1 VTEVSIEELAKILKQ
16 HSEYVIS
23 ESAPQGFRPPAIG
36 LGFDFSLEE
45 LRDVVISAQYK
56 TAGQEV
62 AQEVAQDVM
71 GYPYELYAAFKGWA
85 GNQKITFDSETDKVR
100 LS

>member
-16 HSEYVIS
+16 RSDYVIS

-62 AQEVAQDVM
+62 AQDVM
-71 GYPYELYAAFKGWA
+71 GCPYELYAAFKGWA
-85 GNQKITFDSETDKVR
+85 GNQKITFDSEADKVR

>member
-1 VTEVSIEELAKILKQ
+1 MTEVSIEELAQVLRRRSDYI
-16 HSEYVIS
+16 IS

-62 AQEVAQDVM
+62 TQDVM
-71 GYPYELYAAFKGWA
+71 GNPYELYAAFKGWA
-85 GNQKITFDSETDKVR
+85 GNRRITFDSDADKVW

>member
-1 VTEVSIEELAKILKQ
+1 MTEISIEELAKILKQ
-16 HSEYVIS
+16 RSDYVIS
-23 ESAPQGFRPPAIG
+23 ESAPQGFRAPVIG

-62 AQEVAQDVM
+62 TQDVM
-71 GYPYELYAAFKGWA
+71 DYPYELYAAFKGWA

>member
-1 VTEVSIEELAKILKQ
+1 VTEVSFEELAMILKQ
-16 HSEYVIS
+16 RSDYVIS

-36 LGFDFSLEE
+36 PGFDFSLEE

-62 AQEVAQDVM
+62 TQDVM

>member
-1 VTEVSIEELAKILKQ
+1 MTEVSIEELAKILKQ

-45 LRDVVISAQYK
+45 LRDVVISAQYE
-56 TAGQEV
+56 TAG
-62 AQEVAQDVM
+62 QEVAQDVM